1 MCVVLKTYKL
11 LELVFSFKLSPRCT
25 RSAPDKSIDRY
36 IKARSRSRE
45 TEIMEK
51 YHGDG
56 HDGFLAVDVT
66 APHVKFAPGLQGKRR
81 STTKKYPTTIY

>member
-1 MCVVLKTYKL
+1 M
-11 LELVFSFKLSPRCT
+11 
-25 RSAPDKSIDRY
+25 
-36 IKARSRSRE
+36 
-45 TEIMEK
+45 MEK